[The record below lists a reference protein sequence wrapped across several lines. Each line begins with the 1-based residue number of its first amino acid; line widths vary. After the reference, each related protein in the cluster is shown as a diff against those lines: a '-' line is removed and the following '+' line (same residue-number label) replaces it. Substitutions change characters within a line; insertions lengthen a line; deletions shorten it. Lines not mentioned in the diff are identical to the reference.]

1 MVKVTWS
8 GRWPNLCSGEWRIF
22 VDEMEYTE
30 KIPTEQRRRPMNTYG
45 AYSKWHFD
53 KMWCEVW
60 ETYHD
65 GLKPKEWYEAN
76 PWIAEIPA
84 PAAEIY
90 LAFQN
95 KDWRHGSCGGCI

>member
-1 MVKVTWS
+1 MDIFDLFFEGGEAIMIIFKI
-8 GRWPNLCSGEWRIF
+8 GFIPNEDDFREFSE
-22 VDEMEYTE
+22 
-30 KIPTEQRRRPMNTYG
+30 
-45 AYSKWHFD
+45 S
-53 KMWCEVW
+53 EVW

-76 PWIAEIPA
+76 LWIAEIPA